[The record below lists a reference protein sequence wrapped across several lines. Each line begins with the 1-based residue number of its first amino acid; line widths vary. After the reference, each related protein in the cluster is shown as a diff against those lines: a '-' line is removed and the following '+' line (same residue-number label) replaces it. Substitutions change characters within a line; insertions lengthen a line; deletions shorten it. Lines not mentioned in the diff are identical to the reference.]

1 MNIKYI
7 YSLFCLAAV
16 LLVGCKADEGRE
28 VYPFS
33 EPEVSNVNFAVADV
47 EEAGSDISFSLG
59 IKDPLTP
66 LSTLEIELKLED
78 KVLYTE
84 SIRTKGQSA
93 EIKDHVINI
102 PFYADFEK
110 GAAQLKLTAIN
121 IEGSEKVEIK
131 NFTIER
137 PAIPATIYLHYED
150 QVVELHQSEENPYA
164 YATESGAFP
173 ERFKGKISTS
183 KTLEDS
189 KFVWTAGDANNAT
202 QLGNTESDDFSFD
215 FTDWEVEKVKFNTF
229 TFGLGVEGLSRI
241 IKIKG
246 VALALVDGLYQ
257 GAIDFKEGEDIEIL
271 GIEDLK
277 GAYNRDFFSYDTSTE
292 KIKFLQASGK
302 WSVYYSVK
310 YNYMWVARMDDVAP
324 TTYWLIG
331 HGVTCASIW
340 HSDYDSKGWGVDDIT
355 EMGYMVKI
363 AENKYQVTA
372 YLNDTHAWGNFD
384 IKFYGKR
391 DGDLPVKEMAV
402 FNDSS
407 FSGDAENIGY
417 AGGDKADIVGLDGF
431 VPGYFQITLDISAGL
446 DKAKVHFKRLSN

>member
-33 EPEVSNVNFAVADV
+33 EPEVSNVSFAVADV

-93 EIKDHVINI
+93 EINDHVINI

-121 IEGSEKVEIK
+121 IEEKVEIK

-229 TFGLGVEGLSRI
+229 TFGLSVEGLSRI

-257 GAIDFKEGEDIEIL
+257 GAIDFKEGEDVEIL

-302 WSVYYSVK
+302 WSVFYSVK

-331 HGVTCASIW
+331 HGFTCAPIW
-340 HSDYDSKGWGVDDIT
+340 HDDYNARGWELDNIT
-355 EMGYMVKI
+355 GMAYMVKV
-363 AENKYQVTA
+363 ADNKYQTTV
-372 YLNDTHAWGNFD
+372 YLNDTHNDGSFD
-384 IKFYGKR
+384 IQFYINR
-391 DGDLPVKEMAV
+391 SWVANDEMAV

-407 FSGDAENIGY
+407 FSGDAEKIGY
-417 AGGDKADIVGLDGF
+417 GGGNKADIIGLEGF

-446 DKAKVHFKRLSN
+446 DKSKLNFKRLSN